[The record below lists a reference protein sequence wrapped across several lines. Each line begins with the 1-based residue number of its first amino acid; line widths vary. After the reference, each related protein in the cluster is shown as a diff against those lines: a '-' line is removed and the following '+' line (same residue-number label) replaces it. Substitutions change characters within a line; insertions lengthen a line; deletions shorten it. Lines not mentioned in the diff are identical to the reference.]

1 MTEQQYRSIADRD
14 KGDAIDWD
22 AKPDLRTRVADL
34 VPLSLLDGRDPRRDV
49 FEVADQIFAVVQ
61 ASVPTREQ
69 IVEAA
74 EKAGRDWELMR
85 NPEERRSMGECV
97 ADAVLALFQNGADRD

>member
-34 VPLSLLDGRDPRRDV
+34 VPLSLLDGRDPRQDV
-49 FEVADQIFAVVQ
+49 FEVADQILAVVQ
-61 ASVPTREQ
+61 PSLPTREQ
-69 IVEAA
+69 IATVYASAVSSQLSPGEFVDALDLLGVA
-74 EKAGRDWELMR
+74 TRD
-85 NPEERRSMGECV
+85 
-97 ADAVLALFQNGADRD
+97 